1 MNKTILLWTSVGIL
15 AGYMLSDR
23 LDKLPVVSSLPKL

>member
-23 LDKLPVVSSLPKL
+23 LAKLPVVSSLPKL